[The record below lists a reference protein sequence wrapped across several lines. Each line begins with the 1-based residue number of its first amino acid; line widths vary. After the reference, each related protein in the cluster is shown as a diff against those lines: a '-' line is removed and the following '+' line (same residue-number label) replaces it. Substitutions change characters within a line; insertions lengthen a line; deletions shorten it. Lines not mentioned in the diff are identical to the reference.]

1 MTGNVDKISG
11 GHNVSVTG
19 NVNEINVGSGDVEVE
34 GDVLGSI
41 QTGSGDVEVSGSVSG
56 SIKTGSGDITVG
68 R

>member
-1 MTGNVDKISG
+1 MTYHHIPPYIKQLID
-11 GHNVSVTG
+11 
-19 NVNEINVGSGDVEVE
+19 EVE
-34 GDVLGSI
+34 GDVLGCI